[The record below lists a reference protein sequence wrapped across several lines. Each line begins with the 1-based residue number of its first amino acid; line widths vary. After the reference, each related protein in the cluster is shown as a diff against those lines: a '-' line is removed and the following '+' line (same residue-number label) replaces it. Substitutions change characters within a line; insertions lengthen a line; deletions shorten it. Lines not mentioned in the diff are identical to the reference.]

1 MAAVRA
7 PVRSPSRRKARPPL
21 RVVKGRGKGRRSF
34 SPVPIV
40 LCAVFTVFSVTAVHA
55 YMSQDGV
62 KAANLERDVRE
73 ETERLQLLRAKK
85 AQLASAS
92 RIANEAEKL
101 GLVGDPDARFLR
113 VPLERTDRLEPV
125 APGRPTRDP
134 VKALNAGT
142 R

>member
-7 PVRSPSRRKARPPL
+7 PVRAKARPQL
-21 RVVKGRGKGRRSF
+21 RVIRGKRKRTRRPF

-40 LCAVFTVFSVTAVHA
+40 LCAVLTVFGVTAVHA
-55 YMSQDGV
+55 FMSQDGV
-62 KAANLERDVRE
+62 RAANLEREVRD

-85 AQLASAS
+85 ASLASAS

-113 VPLERTDRLEPV
+113 VPLDQTERLEPV

-134 VKALNAGT
+134 VKSLNAVGP
-142 R
+142 